1 MKAIINIIIILGI
14 IGAAYLLVQS
24 IQEPI
29 KFKEEK
35 EKRELVV
42 ENKLKDI
49 RKVQEIYREVTGMFA
64 PSFDTLEQVIR
75 TGQIPVYK
83 ITGDPD
89 AVDEEAFLVDTL
101 YFSAMDSVNSLE
113 INLDSLR
120 YVPYSSGATFSID
133 ADTITYQ
140 KTKVSVVEVG
150 VVRNK
155 FMGKY
160 ASEKYTKYDNSYKPN
175 AVIKFGDMNKPNLS
189 GNWE

>member
-1 MKAIINIIIILGI
+1 MKAIINILIILGI

-29 KFKEEK
+29 KFKAEK
-35 EKRELVV
+35 EKREGSV
-42 ENKLKDI
+42 EQQLKDI
-49 RKVQEIYREVTGMFA
+49 RTVQELYRDVTGMFA
-64 PSFDTLEQVIR
+64 SNFDTLEHVIR

-89 AVDEEAFLVDTL
+89 AVDEEAFLIDTL
-101 YFSAMDSVNSLE
+101 YFSAMDSVNKLGIS
-113 INLDSLR
+113 LDSLR
-120 YVPYSSGATFSID
+120 YVPYSAGESFTID
-133 ADTITYQ
+133 ADTIVYQ

-150 VVRNK
+150 VERNK
-155 FMGKY
+155 FMGPF

-175 AVIKFGDMNKPNLS
+175 SVIKFGDMSKPNLS